1 MAIQA
6 QYFATAVIDMETLL
20 GARGNMFLGWIPG
33 QGELCGASGWG
44 RNKLDHPR

>member
-20 GARGNMFLGWIPG
+20 GARGNMFLGWTPG
-33 QGELCGASGWG
+33 QRELCGAGKIGSPT
-44 RNKLDHPR
+44 LDN